1 MNNSNEAR
9 LKIAVFIDVDNISI
23 GVKQSMNRNFDVGAV
38 LEAIKEKGEIITKVA
53 YGDWKRADDFSRA
66 MTQHAIQMVQRNATP
81 GGDKNGA
88 DIALALDALETAFTR
103 PHINAFVIVGGDS
116 DFIALVE
123 KLKQYDKTVFVVGG
137 RGFTSIILQKNCHE
151 FISYENLVG
160 AHTSRKLTGRIQLS
174 SPATLKN
181 AMPLVRRALK
191 ILSDREVSPQL
202 GLLKSTLL
210 QLDST
215 FSERDYGVGSF
226 RDFVQK
232 LADAGYINLKQVD
245 RSILVEMKE
254 SFKEQENAEDA
265 VDLENESAETTAEI
279 KEPSAA
285 PAETAS
291 ADMDESH
298 VVPAE
303 TTRETAET
311 TETGEAGEAAATV
324 SAENAANMPTPLQS
338 TDAGAALEELF
349 RDSATKPHWP
359 LYVRTFKQF
368 LRAQQ
373 PPFDERQYG
382 ISSTYDLARQAQRE
396 GLFHIERNRQG
407 ILRIF
412 PGERFPKPAQGVEE
426 IPAEISPEISSGES
440 AYPVEISEEMKER
453 SAVTPVISTENAAG
467 KAAPETGVPEIAV
480 PETVVAEV
488 SLLTEQL
495 VERMETTEIGIAENT
510 ASEPADSSV
519 VKPKVKPRTQRK
531 SAAATAKASKS
542 ATAAGKTQNAPG
554 KTQNAPGKTQNA
566 PDKTQNAPGKTQNAP
581 GKTQNAPGKTQNVP
595 SKTQTTTKGK
605 SRKKKEE

>member
-1 MNNSNEAR
+1 MGLNCPDIFEKIRAEGCHMNNAQEER

-38 LEAIKEKGEIITKVA
+38 LEAIKEKGEIITKIA
-53 YGDWKRADDFSRA
+53 YGDWKRADDFSRT

-160 AHTSRKLTGRIQLS
+160 VNSSRKLTGRIQLS

-181 AMPLVRRALK
+181 AMPQVRRALK

-215 FSERDYGVGSF
+215 FSERDYGVSSF

-254 SFKEQENAEDA
+254 GFKEQENAEDVA
-265 VDLENESAETTAEI
+265 DLEKESEDATQADSSESVAAAPLEAASEINEQS
-279 KEPSAA
+279 EPSTQVSGDTDT
-285 PAETAS
+285 P
-291 ADMDESH
+291 
-298 VVPAE
+298 VPAQ
-303 TTRETAET
+303 AQ
-311 TETGEAGEAAATV
+311 AA
-324 SAENAANMPTPLQS
+324 
-338 TDAGAALEELF
+338 DASAALEELF
-349 RDSATKPHWP
+349 RNSASKPHWP
-359 LYVRTFKQF
+359 LYLRTFKQF
-368 LRAQQ
+368 LRSQQ

-382 ISSTYDLARQAQRE
+382 ISSTYDLARQAQRD

-412 PGERFPKPAQGVEE
+412 PGERFPKL
-426 IPAEISPEISSGES
+426 IPETGEGAALVSPEISADEP
-440 AYPVEISEEMKER
+440 AYS
-453 SAVTPVISTENAAG
+453 
-467 KAAPETGVPEIAV
+467 
-480 PETVVAEV
+480 AEV
-488 SLLTEQL
+488 SEEIKETFDSPPVVSGEIPIEETAAQTAPEQ
-495 VERMETTEIGIAENT
+495 METTGTAAKDESVAE
-510 ASEPADSSV
+510 E
-519 VKPKVKPRTQRK
+519 KPKAKPRTPRK
-531 SAAATAKASKS
+531 TAASAKTTAKPARSTQS
-542 ATAAGKTQNAPG
+542 AERKTRTPAKA
-554 KTQNAPGKTQNA
+554 KT
-566 PDKTQNAPGKTQNAP
+566 
-581 GKTQNAPGKTQNVP
+581 
-595 SKTQTTTKGK
+595 
-605 SRKKKEE
+605 KKKES

>member
-1 MNNSNEAR
+1 MNNSNEER

-160 AHTSRKLTGRIQLS
+160 VNASRKLTGRIQLS
-174 SPATLKN
+174 SPSTLEST
-181 AMPLVRRALK
+181 MPLVRRALK

-245 RSILVEMKE
+245 RSIIVEIKE
-254 SFKEQENAEDA
+254 GFKEKEQENADDVADFEK
-265 VDLENESAETTAEI
+265 ESQSSMETQQAESTESI
-279 KEPSAA
+279 AA
-285 PAETAS
+285 PAEALP
-291 ADMDESH
+291 
-298 VVPAE
+298 VIG
-303 TTRETAET
+303 
-311 TETGEAGEAAATV
+311 ETGESPAP
-324 SAENAANMPTPLQS
+324 AENADTPAPMQTADVS
-338 TDAGAALEELF
+338 VALEAFF
-349 RDSATKPHWP
+349 RNSTSKPHWP
-359 LYVRTFKQF
+359 LYLRTFKQ
-368 LRAQQ
+368 LLHAQQ
-373 PPFDERQYG
+373 QPFDEKQYG
-382 ISSTYDLARQAQRE
+382 ISSTYDLARQAQRD

-412 PGERFPKPAQGVEE
+412 PGERFPKTDRETEE
-426 IPAEISPEISSGES
+426 TAESILPEISTAE
-440 AYPVEISEEMKER
+440 PVHSRHVSRAKTVARTREPLIPTVDTISD
-453 SAVTPVISTENAAG
+453 STEQPPVD
-467 KAAPETGVPEIAV
+467 APIEPEAHSTVVSIETKEAYDVMPVVPEDTSA
-480 PETVVAEV
+480 AEAAT
-488 SLLTEQL
+488 LKKKEAT
-495 VERMETTEIGIAENT
+495 
-510 ASEPADSSV
+510 
-519 VKPKVKPRTQRK
+519 RK
-531 SAAATAKASKS
+531 SAAVKEKPKTKPETPRKPAAAVKTTRPVRSAQSTAPK
-542 ATAAGKTQNAPG
+542 PR
-554 KTQNAPGKTQNA
+554 
-566 PDKTQNAPGKTQNAP
+566 
-581 GKTQNAPGKTQNVP
+581 
-595 SKTQTTTKGK
+595 TTTKGK
-605 SRKKKEE
+605 TKQKE